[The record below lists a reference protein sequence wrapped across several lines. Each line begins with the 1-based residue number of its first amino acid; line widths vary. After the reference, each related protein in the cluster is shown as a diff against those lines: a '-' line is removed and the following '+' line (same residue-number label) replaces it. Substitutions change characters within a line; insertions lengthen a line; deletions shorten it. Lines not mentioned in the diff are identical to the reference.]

1 MPRGSPDRR
10 PVVQYGWVLQW
21 SCRHLCGI
29 VCGVSSPTPIDVS
42 NIKIPHDILKTS
54 PIGHALSI
62 ELVNYVDRNL
72 LLISIFSLCLVD
84 ISVTGVWDHHP
95 AIHYRSTWVFINHFL
110 FTRCR
115 IWWALPKA
123 HTSHPQVFW
132 DLRAQTNFTIQC
144 IQIYIHI
151 QTMI

>member
-10 PVVQYGWVLQW
+10 QVGQHAGYFNSHPDTCVA
-21 SCRHLCGI
+21 SCLF
-29 VCGVSSPTPIDVS
+29 TDTDDVS

-62 ELVNYVDRNL
+62 ELVNYVYRNL
-72 LLISIFSLCLVD
+72 LLISIFSLCLVG

-95 AIHYRSTWVFINHFL
+95 AIYDRSTWVFINHFL

-144 IQIYIHI
+144 IPIYIHI
-151 QTMI
+151 QTMR